1 MRWLP
6 RLAAG
11 AAVAVVLAVGLAL
24 LLAEGPKRSDRA
36 AVTHHSHPV
45 ATHPSHTVAT
55 HPSHTAATEGS
66 GPAPTSGH
74 HHDIDPVSAGL
85 LLADVIT
92 VLAVVVL
99 LLRRPRRS
107 APVRS

>member
-1 MRWLP
+1 MRWFS

-24 LLAEGPKRSDRA
+24 LLAEGSQDRGRA
-36 AVTHHSHPV
+36 AVAQHSDPGATHPSHPV
-45 ATHPSHTVAT
+45 AT
-55 HPSHTAATEGS
+55 EGS
-66 GPAPTSGH
+66 EPASGH
-74 HHDIDPVSAGL
+74 QHDIDPVSAGL

-92 VLAVVVL
+92 VLAVVGL

-107 APVRS
+107 APVRR